1 MRICEMPKWKYDLY
15 NLYGFDI
22 SNINNNNNNNAKI
35 ECVNSLRIN
44 STMEEF
50 GIGNIIDTNKTDTIH
65 YRVLIQF
72 YKDFMDQL
80 FTIECSSLEIM
91 IKYTVEYR
99 QIQEDFSTLNLDL
112 ADVYY
117 EKVDSIFICYIL
129 WRLVFI

>member
-1 MRICEMPKWKYDLY
+1 
-15 NLYGFDI
+15 
-22 SNINNNNNNNAKI
+22 
-35 ECVNSLRIN
+35 
-44 STMEEF
+44 
-50 GIGNIIDTNKTDTIH
+50 
-65 YRVLIQF
+65 
-72 YKDFMDQL
+72 MDQL